1 MTWLGEIEEE
11 NCLERG
17 RGRNSGSSRSG
28 KLTHLRSLVLSV
40 SLRLDLTEMSRAFR
54 EQHPDFEEAE
64 DDGLLTLASTLRW
77 NRSAGPSQ
85 YSDEKD
91 FPVVVVETIA
101 GLRR

>member
-1 MTWLGEIEEE
+1 MTWLGWIGEE
-11 NCLERG
+11 NCLAKSRV
-17 RGRNSGSSRSG
+17 RSSGSSRSD

-40 SLRLDLTEMSRAFR
+40 SLRLDPTEMSQVFQ

-64 DDGLLTLASTLRW
+64 DDGSLILASTSHW
-77 NRSAGPSQ
+77 NRSAGPFQ

>member
-1 MTWLGEIEEE
+1 MA
-11 NCLERG
+11 
-17 RGRNSGSSRSG
+17 
-28 KLTHLRSLVLSV
+28 LSV
-40 SLRLDLTEMSRAFR
+40 NLRLDLTEMSRAFQ
-54 EQHPDFEEAE
+54 EQHLDFEEAE
-64 DDGLLTLASTLRW
+64 GDGSLVLASTSHW